1 MKNILTKR
9 RLKCIAVI
17 IGVVI
22 LPLLYSYFYLGAF
35 WDPYSRLETL
45 PVAVVNNDKGATIND
60 VQRNLGQEM
69 CDKLK
74 ADGTLKFVF
83 TDESDAKSGTESD
96 QYYAMIVIPSDFST
110 DVASASTTDKQ
121 TASVTFSPN
130 EKRNY
135 LASQILGKAVLQIE
149 VATRESVNKEI
160 VQQLADKLN
169 SVPDQMTTLQDG
181 MAQLADGSTQVND
194 GAAKLADG
202 TQEFS
207 NKFKEYQ
214 KGVSDIKDGTS
225 TLNNGIDSLDSGI
238 TQLLDGVNQ
247 INEKT
252 ANIEDLTTGTQQ
264 LAAGANEF
272 NQQLIGYTTGVDLL
286 ISNVNETS
294 TFLNYYVTKVNPS
307 IKNDPVFAGFIS
319 KLSDSKNAQKIQ
331 QLEAGN
337 IRLKEASKLIAD
349 KTQLLADGTTDLPQ
363 LKSALVELSQGL
375 ESAKTGST
383 QLSTGSQSLY
393 TGVSQLSSATAQ
405 LSDAATTIASG
416 ADTLSDGTNTLNN
429 GLSTAKAGV
438 DTSITDANSEVKA
451 LDGIAD
457 FAAAPVGIDQQNI
470 TSVPNYGTAFAPY
483 FLSLSLWVGG
493 LMIFVGIYY
502 DPDNK
507 FKLLSRETDNKV
519 LRSFAY
525 LLIGLTQAIVLGI
538 VLKVGLGL
546 EVDNLP
552 LYFLS
557 CCLVSVVFISII
569 QFLMVFLK
577 DAGKFL
583 CMLLLILQL
592 TSCAGTFPLE
602 TIPKLFN
609 VLYPFMP
616 MTYSVG
622 LFKQSISGV
631 NTGELMFNGGILFAI
646 LVVFMTLTVVF
657 SGLKAIKGDRIQEVF
672 AKEV

>member
-9 RLKCIAVI
+9 RMKCIAVI

-60 VQRNLGQEM
+60 VKRNLGQEM

-83 TDESDAKSGTESD
+83 TDETDAREGTESD

-160 VQQLADKLN
+160 VQQLADKLD

-181 MAQLADGSTQVND
+181 MAQLSDGSTQVNN

-207 NKFKEYQ
+207 SKFKEYQ

-225 TLNNGIDSLDSGI
+225 TLTNGLGTLDSGI
-238 TQLLDGVNQ
+238 TQLLDGANTLT
-247 INEKT
+247 NST
-252 ANIEDLTTGTQQ
+252 ANIGDLTTGAQG
-264 LAAGANEF
+264 LAVGANTF
-272 NQQLIGYTTGVDLL
+272 NQKLIEYTAGVDSL
-286 ISNVNETS
+286 ISNVSDTS
-294 TFLNYYVTKVNPS
+294 TFLTYYVTKVNPA
-307 IKNDPVFAGFIS
+307 IMKDAVFAGFIS
-319 KLSDSKNAQKIQ
+319 KLSNPENAQGIKTLQAANVQLKAASEQIAAGAQ
-331 QLEAGN
+331 Q
-337 IRLKEASKLIAD
+337 
-349 KTQLLADGTTDLPQ
+349 LADGTTNLPQ
-363 LKSALVELSQGL
+363 LKAALVQLSQGL
-375 ESAKTGST
+375 ESAKAGST
-383 QLSTGSQSLY
+383 QLSAGSQALY

-416 ADTLSDGTNTLNN
+416 ADTLSNGTNTLNN
-429 GLSTAKAGV
+429 GISTAKSGV
-438 DTSITDANSEVKA
+438 DTSIAEANSDVKA

-457 FAAAPVGIDQQNI
+457 FAATPVSIDQQNI

-552 LYFLS
+552 LYFVS

-569 QFLMVFLK
+569 QFLMVYLK

-631 NTGELMFNGGILFAI
+631 NAGDLMFNGGILFGI
-646 LVVFMTLTVVF
+646 LIVFMTLTIVF
-657 SGLKAIKGDRIQEVF
+657 TGIKAIKGDKIQGVF
-672 AKEV
+672 VKEV